1 MTQNPDTNDYMMVLR
16 YYEHGGLRNYLN
28 KSRDINCKTKVKNL
42 TEFARGLLDIHN
54 SGKIHKDLHSG
65 NVLFAISPKNNKTFS
80 GISDLGMCQPAD
92 NKEKQEGIYGV
103 LPYVAPEVLRGSQYT
118 QAADV
123 YSFGIIMNEFM
134 SEEIPYN
141 DIPHDQILTVRI
153 CNGLRPNISDDT
165 PKLLADLI
173 KKCWDAKSENRPT
186 ARELVRVLEKWCLEE
201 IRDKNSVLYSQV
213 KGCEK
218 IRKSKLKN
226 ESNEDKS
233 KNNQTHPQAIY
244 TSRLLNFKDLP
255 KPVNSLELANYS
267 NSLDLSSYF

>member
-1 MTQNPDTNDYMMVLR
+1 MTQNPDTKDYMMVLR
-16 YYEHGGLRNYLN
+16 CYEHGDLRNYLN
-28 KSRDINCKTKVKNL
+28 INIKNIDYDTKIKNL
-42 TEFARGLLDIHN
+42 FEFARGLLDIHDA
-54 SGKIHKDLHSG
+54 GKVHKDLHSG
-65 NVLFAISPKNNKTFS
+65 NVLFTKNHNGYKSFS
-80 GISDLGMCQPAD
+80 SISDLGMCQPAD

-153 CNGLRPNISDDT
+153 CNGLRPNISEDT
-165 PKLLADLI
+165 PKLFADLI
-173 KKCWDAKSENRPT
+173 RKCWDAKPENRPT
-186 ARELVRVLEKWCLEE
+186 ARELVRVIRKWRSE
-201 IRDKNSVLYSQV
+201 IEDKNSVLYSQV
-213 KGCEK
+213 KECEK
-218 IRKSKLKN
+218 IRKDKL
-226 ESNEDKS
+226 KS

-255 KPVNSLELANYS
+255 KPANSLELANYS